1 MTMRWKTAARGWDE
15 VFERD
20 GRPRQHYK
28 TMLSVLKS
36 FTPAEIQ
43 RRERLQHLALV
54 SQGITFTL
62 YNEKDGDGD
71 GIERIFPVDFVPR
84 IVPPAEWRVIEAGL
98 VQRITALNLFLL
110 DVYTEQKCLRDGV
123 IPAELVF
130 SRHEYKRELLGVTP
144 PKNVFTHVV
153 GSDIVRNERGEYFV
167 LEDNCRCPSGVS
179 YVLENRTLLQ
189 RVFPELF
196 ASYAV
201 QPVKDYPSL
210 LHDTLLHASP
220 LHAGDP
226 VVVVLS
232 PGIYN
237 SAYFEH
243 SFLAREMGV
252 FLVEGRDLIV
262 EDNHVFMRTTQG
274 RQRVDVVY
282 RRIDDDFVDPLTFRR
297 QSLLGVPGLVNA
309 YRAGNVALANA
320 PGAGVADD
328 KAVYAFIPAL
338 IRYYLGEDARLPQIP
353 TYVGA
358 RPADLRFIV
367 DNIRRLVVKTTG
379 GSGGYGMLMGPLASR
394 KEIDAYV
401 ARVRRDPQNYIA
413 QPLIELSSHA
423 TYTGRAFEPRRVDL
437 RPFVL
442 YGDRVRVLPGGLTR
456 VALRPG
462 SYVVNSS
469 QGGGS
474 KDTWV
479 LSDA

>member
-1 MTMRWKTAARGWDE
+1 
-15 VFERD
+15 
-20 GRPRQHYK
+20 
-28 TMLSVLKS
+28 
-36 FTPAEIQ
+36 
-43 RRERLQHLALV
+43 
-54 SQGITFTL
+54 
-62 YNEKDGDGD
+62 
-71 GIERIFPVDFVPR
+71 
-84 IVPPAEWRVIEAGL
+84 
-98 VQRITALNLFLL
+98 
-110 DVYTEQKCLRDGV
+110 
-123 IPAELVF
+123 
-130 SRHEYKRELLGVTP
+130 
-144 PKNVFTHVV
+144 
-153 GSDIVRNERGEYFV
+153 
-167 LEDNCRCPSGVS
+167 
-179 YVLENRTLLQ
+179 LLQ

-210 LHDTLLHASP
+210 LHDTLLHAAP
-220 LHAGDP
+220 LHSQDP

-262 EDNHVFMRTTQG
+262 EDNHVFMRTTRG

-367 DNIRRLVVKTTG
+367 DNVRRLVVKTTG
-379 GSGGYGMLMGPLASR
+379 DSGGYGMLMGPAASK
-394 KEIDAYV
+394 KEIDEYV
-401 ARVRRDPQNYIA
+401 ARLRRHPENYVA